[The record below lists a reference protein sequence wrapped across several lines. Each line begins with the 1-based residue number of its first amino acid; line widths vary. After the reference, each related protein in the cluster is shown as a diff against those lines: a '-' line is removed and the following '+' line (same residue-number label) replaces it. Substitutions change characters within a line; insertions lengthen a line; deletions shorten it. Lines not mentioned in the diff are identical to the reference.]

1 VVFLLRSEMEGNF
14 DALNHEYLTL
24 SLYLAD
30 RIGVETLEGN
40 LTRCQRAGKGAEQSA
55 AGRRNQVVERR
66 RVRLLVLGRDAIVLS
81 DPAMHPKNTGSS
93 LAGSRARGVRRT
105 ASTPKTLLLPAPQSG
120 EHQNARA

>member
-55 AGRRNQVVERR
+55 TCCSDYVVEGGG
-66 RVRLLVLGRDAIVLS
+66 VRLLS
-81 DPAMHPKNTGSS
+81 
-93 LAGSRARGVRRT
+93 VR
-105 ASTPKTLLLPAPQSG
+105 
-120 EHQNARA
+120 